1 MSRAL
6 LAALLVL
13 LLAGSV
19 EAAVTRV
26 EITRR
31 EPFAGGHAYE
41 GAGAYETVVGRF
53 HGELDPA
60 HPMNRVI
67 VDLDLAPRNARGRVE
82 YTADFYLLKPVDLA
96 RGNGSLLYDVNNRGR
111 KLALGQHNSA
121 RAADDPDTLEH
132 AGNGFL
138 MRHGFTVVWSGWIP
152 EGEGH
157 GQGLRLQAP
166 TARSASG
173 ALEQMVWDDI
183 QFNSTGVSEGSLTF
197 AVADR
202 SSASLYVRERGD
214 RAPTAVPAGQW
225 EFVNERTIRLLPAGT
240 AFRIGTL
247 YQLVYKAAN
256 PPVSGIGFAATRDLV
271 AFLKHERADGAGTA
285 NPLAA
290 AAGPAIRR
298 ALAHGT
304 SQSGRYLRDFVYQ
317 GFNEDEGGRIVFEGM
332 NPHIAAARMFL
343 NQRFAQPER
352 GAGGLYPDQSFP
364 FAYETQADPLSGR
377 RDGILARCQA
387 RGNCPKI
394 LHTVSSN
401 EYWLSGHSL
410 VTTDPVGRSDGTP
423 PANVRIYHVAGT
435 QHLGGRGAAMPKGVC
450 ALPPNM
456 VDIRPV
462 LRAMTLALDAWVKDG
477 TAPPPSRYPRVD
489 DGTLVAMERLAFPRV
504 PGLELPAG
512 PMPKERLD
520 YGPEWPRGVIS
531 RVLPVAVAPAY
542 KVLVPRVDADGN
554 EVAGLRVPAVAVP
567 TATLTGWAL
576 RAPEAGGGGT
586 LCGLDGSSVPFA
598 RTRAER
604 ESRGDARLS
613 LEERYGDQTGYV
625 AKVRQAAAAL
635 ERAGYLLAE
644 DVTHIVD
651 EAMSPR

>member
-1 MSRAL
+1 MRRAGLGAL
-6 LAALLVL
+6 LAL
-13 LLAGSV
+13 LLASGV
-19 EAAVTRV
+19 EAAVSRV

-31 EPFAGGHAYE
+31 EPLAGGHAFE
-41 GAGAYETVVGRF
+41 GGGAYEKVVGRF
-53 HGELDPA
+53 HGELDPG
-60 HPMNRVI
+60 HPMNRGI

-82 YTADFYLLKPVDLA
+82 YSADFYLLKPADLA

-152 EGEGH
+152 EGKEGR
-157 GQGLRLQAP
+157 GLRLQAP
-166 TARSASG
+166 TARGASG
-173 ALEQMVWDDI
+173 ALEQLVWDDI
-183 QFNSTGVSEGSLTF
+183 QFNNASTREATLAF

-202 SSASLYVRERGD
+202 GSATLFVRERGD

-225 EFVNERTIRLLPAGT
+225 EFVDDHTVRLLPAGT

-285 NPLAA
+285 NPLATP
-290 AAGPAIRR
+290 AGSAIRR

-317 GFNEDEGGRIVFEGM
+317 GFNEDEGGRIVFEGI
-332 NPHIAAARMFL
+332 NPHIATARMFL

-377 RDGILARCQA
+377 RDGILARCQT

-477 TAPPPSRYPRVD
+477 TAPPPSRYPRID
-489 DGTLVAMERLAFPRV
+489 DGTLVPMERLAFPRV

-512 PMPKERLD
+512 PTPKERLD
-520 YGPEWPRGVIS
+520 YGPEWSRGVIS
-531 RVLPVAVAPAY
+531 RVLPVAVTPAY
-542 KVLVPRVDADGN
+542 TVLVPRVDADGN
-554 EVAGLRVPAVAVP
+554 EVAGVRVPAVAAP
-567 TATLTGWAL
+567 TETLTGWAL

-598 RTRAER
+598 RTRTER
-604 ESRGDARLS
+604 EARGDARLS
-613 LEERYGDQTGYV
+613 IEERYGDQAGYV

-635 ERAGYLLAE
+635 ERERYLLAE
-644 DVTHIVD
+644 DVTRIVD
-651 EAMSPR
+651 EAMSHR